1 MNMRK
6 GGYLGGGE
14 RGKTVLIFY
23 WMRKEIL
30 FNKKG
35 FLFKVKV

>member
-1 MNMRK
+1 MGKK
-6 GGYLGGGE
+6 GGYLGEGGE
-14 RGKTVLIFY
+14 EGKTVLIFY

-35 FLFKVKV
+35 FFLS